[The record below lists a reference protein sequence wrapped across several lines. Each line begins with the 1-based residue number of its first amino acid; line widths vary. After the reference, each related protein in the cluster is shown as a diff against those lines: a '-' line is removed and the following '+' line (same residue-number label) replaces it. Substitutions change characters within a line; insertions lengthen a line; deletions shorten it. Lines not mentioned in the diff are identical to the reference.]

1 MLLRANFTDK
11 YLPDVTVDVVLLSV
25 AQDGSLQ
32 TLLTRRTNEPHK
44 GLFALPGVFVGRRE
58 SLQQSARRALR
69 DKGGLA
75 DVFLEQLF
83 TSGEPDRDLRGR
95 IVSVAYFALVPIS
108 DIEDRF
114 ATAADTQIVRITIPW
129 TGEKGGPVRAI
140 AVNGE
145 SVDLAFDHSEIIGGA
160 IKRLRGKLNYT
171 PLGFELLPKK
181 FTLYDLQRIHE
192 AILGRALNKDSFRRR
207 ILASGFVEDTKKKQT
222 DTAYR
227 PATLYRFKKGK

>member
-1 MLLRANFTDK
+1 MRGKFAEE

-25 AQDGSLQ
+25 APDGALQ
-32 TLLTRRTNEPHK
+32 TLLTRRMNEPHK

-58 SLQQSARRALR
+58 SLQEAARRALR
-69 DKGGLA
+69 DKGGLT

-95 IVSVAYFALVPIS
+95 IVSVAYFALVPIAN
-108 DIEDRF
+108 IEERF

-140 AVNGE
+140 SARGA

-171 PLGFELLPKK
+171 PLGFELLPKN

-222 DTAYR
+222 HTAHR
-227 PATLYRFKKGK
+227 PAVLYRLKKGR